1 MNKQPWL
8 TPDGKKIW
16 KTEAQYWSWLRGS
29 LRRLWSDYPLRK
41 QWKTSQLRKITQD
54 EKDSKLYHPST
65 KNLGLCVYCN
75 TWMAGSKLEC
85 DHVQPSDGCTTKE
98 TAESFLWHCGGGTGE
113 DWVLACKPCHEIKTL
128 SDKLGISFA
137 EATVEKQVLAITKQ
151 SARLID
157 SFLAENGEVG
167 YTKNPVSRRD
177 AVRRVLLKQLRR
189 EAGDDAGLG

>member
-1 MNKQPWL
+1 MKQPWL

-16 KTEAQYWSWLRGS
+16 KTEAQYWGWLRGS

-41 QWKTSQLRKITQD
+41 QWKTSQLRKITQE

-98 TAESFLWHCGGGTGE
+98 TAESFLWHCGGGTGD
-113 DWVLACKPCHEIKTL
+113 DWVLTCKPCHTIKSL
-128 SDKLGISFA
+128 SDKLGITFE
-137 EATVEKQVLAITKQ
+137 EAVLEQKTIAICKG
-151 SARLID
+151 SAKEID
-157 SFLAENGEVG
+157 SFLEQHGVTD
-167 YTKNPVSRRD
+167 YTRNKDGRRS
-177 AVRRVLLKQLRR
+177 AVRDVLKNI
-189 EAGDDAGLG
+189 EEEKDGDQ

>member
-1 MNKQPWL
+1 LKQPWL

-41 QWKTSQLRKITQD
+41 QWKASQLRKITQE

-75 TWMAGSKLEC
+75 TWLAGSKLEC
-85 DHVQPSDGCTTKE
+85 DHVQPSDGCTTKG

-113 DWVLACKPCHEIKTL
+113 DWVLACKPCHTIKSL
-128 SDKLGISFA
+128 ADKRGITFE
-137 EATVEKQVLAITKQ
+137 EARIEQQVLAITKQ
-151 SARLID
+151 SAKMID
-157 SFLAENGEVG
+157 EWLAEKRVVD
-167 YTKNPVSRRD
+167 YTKNPKGREK
-177 AVRRVLLKQLRR
+177 AVRDVLIKEKSDEADKQR
-189 EAGDDAGLG
+189 